1 MYSTF
6 IAFVGFLF
14 GACSDGFG
22 YRKTHGRK
30 ADSKPTFLP
39 DYLYQ
44 YSGKSEN
51 LSEKKPTLN

>member
-1 MYSTF
+1 MDLGIGKPT
-6 IAFVGFLF
+6 G
-14 GACSDGFG
+14 
-22 YRKTHGRK
+22 KK
-30 ADSKPTFLP
+30 ADTKPTFLP